1 MAAATAANPT
11 LAFFLDVL
19 WIALAGLGVGLI
31 ARRLM
36 STDRALFMALVVT
49 PLLML
54 GPAYVP
60 GWTNTPGTALVLLAL
75 GLVAKRWSVAGGIA
89 AGVLAFVKL
98 PVWPIVAAGILA
110 LLLIRSWRRTGA
122 RALASMGVTMLISLG
137 ALGLL
142 GWIAGAVD
150 AVGRNRQYARDVASY
165 FGFDAGIVGRWSK
178 LITDWP
184 TSILWSGLAALA
196 VVIVAALLWSI
207 IPSQRSADRS
217 VVLLWAAL
225 AWVGTVGM
233 LGLTYVW
240 PHHVQALALPAI
252 LSAVIF
258 AALIPQRWPFIIW
271 LIVTALGGWLLSGWG
286 SLEAWQQKWNERSA
300 AFDTKVQEI
309 SEVPVDA
316 RLLNSVP
323 QRDFTFAR
331 LGSNDDRGFL
341 GSVREDAILGCP
353 QFHLY
358 DFSPPEAFADALTC
372 IQGVDVVL
380 VTDAF
385 TVFGSSSRAPF
396 ATPVLDYVNAN
407 FACLRID
414 DRQVCTRNQQ

>member
-1 MAAATAANPT
+1 
-11 LAFFLDVL
+11 
-19 WIALAGLGVGLI
+19 
-31 ARRLM
+31 
-36 STDRALFMALVVT
+36 
-49 PLLML
+49 
-54 GPAYVP
+54 
-60 GWTNTPGTALVLLAL
+60 
-75 GLVAKRWSVAGGIA
+75 
-89 AGVLAFVKL
+89 
-98 PVWPIVAAGILA
+98 
-110 LLLIRSWRRTGA
+110 
-122 RALASMGVTMLISLG
+122 
-137 ALGLL
+137 LGLL

-240 PHHVQALALPAI
+240 PHHVQALALPTI

-271 LIVTALGGWLLSGWG
+271 LVVTALGGWLFSGWE
-286 SLEAWQQKWNERSA
+286 SPEAWQQKWNERSA

-323 QRDFTFAR
+323 QKDFTFAR

-341 GSVREDAILGCP
+341 GSVRKDATLGCP

-358 DFSPPEAFADALTC
+358 DFSPPEAFAEALSC

-396 ATPVLDYVNAN
+396 ATPILDYVNTN
-407 FACLRID
+407 FTCLRID
-414 DRQVCTRNQQ
+414 DRQVCTRNQL